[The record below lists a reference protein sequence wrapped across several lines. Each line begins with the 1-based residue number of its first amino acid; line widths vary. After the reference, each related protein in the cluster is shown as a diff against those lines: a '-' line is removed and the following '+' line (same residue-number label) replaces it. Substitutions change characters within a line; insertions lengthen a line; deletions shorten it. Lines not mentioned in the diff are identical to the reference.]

1 MRKIGLV
8 GLGGIANGVH
18 IPGIRRSKDL
28 ELVAIC
34 DIKPDLL
41 EKYGKELD
49 IPENRRFSDYRDL
62 IACPDVEVVDVA
74 TPNRV
79 HAEIAMA
86 ALGAGKPT
94 VCEKPL
100 AMDAAEAERVAAAA
114 DAAGLPG
121 SVCFSYR
128 FRAAARFA
136 RDIVLRG
143 DIGRVYHVSIQ
154 YLQGWGLPSLAC
166 PLVWRFV
173 KSETGSGA
181 LGDLGS
187 HAADLVAFVTG
198 QACRRVVAHCG
209 TEVKERELLSD
220 RSQKGPVDVDDY
232 ANFMA
237 TLDSGASAC
246 FQITRLAFGRGN
258 YQRMEVYGE
267 KGSLVYMLDENG
279 SGTDTLDICMGEA
292 MRRGSTYSRLAIP
305 ERYRVDQMQCI
316 ADAIA
321 GKTDGL
327 VATFRD
333 GADNMHIMDAV
344 LRSAETGRW
353 EDVV

>member
-1 MRKIGLV
+1 MKQIGLI

-18 IPGIRRSKDL
+18 IPGVRRSKDMKI
-28 ELVAIC
+28 VAIC

-41 EKYGKELD
+41 EKIGTALD
-49 IPENRRFSDYRDL
+49 VPPERRYSDYRDL
-62 IACPDVEVVDVA
+62 IDCPDVEIVDIA

-79 HAEIAMA
+79 HAEISIA
-86 ALGAGKPT
+86 ALHAGKRII
-94 VCEKPL
+94 CEKPL

-114 DAAGLPG
+114 DAAGTPG

-128 FRAAARFA
+128 FRGAARFA

-143 DIGRVYHVSIQ
+143 DIGKVHHVSIQ
-154 YLQGWGLPSLAC
+154 YLQGWGLASAGC
-166 PLVWRFV
+166 PRVWRFV

-187 HAADLVAFVTG
+187 HAVDLVSFVTG
-198 QACRRVVAHCG
+198 LSCRRVVAHCG
-209 TEVKERELLSD
+209 TEVKERRLPGDS
-220 RSQKGPVDVDDY
+220 SCSGPVDVDDY

-237 TLDSGASAC
+237 VLDSGASAC

-267 KGSLVYMLDENG
+267 KGSLVYVLDENG
-279 SGTDTLDICMGEA
+279 SGADTLDICTGEA
-292 MRRGSTYSRLAIP
+292 MRRGGSYSRLSIP
-305 ERYRVDQMQCI
+305 ERYRADQMQSI
-316 ADAIA
+316 SDAID
-321 GKTDGL
+321 GKTESL
-327 VATFRD
+327 VATVRD
-333 GADNMHIMDAV
+333 GADNMHVMDAV
-344 LRSAETGRW
+344 LRSVETGRW

>member
-1 MRKIGLV
+1 MKKIGLI

-18 IPGIRRSKDL
+18 IPGIRKSKDL
-28 ELVAIC
+28 ELAAIC
-34 DIKPDLL
+34 DIKPDVL
-41 EKYGKELD
+41 EKTGRALD
-49 IPENRRFSDYRDL
+49 IPEDHRFSDYRDL

-79 HAEIAMA
+79 HAEIAIA
-86 ALGAGKPT
+86 ALRAGKPT
-94 VCEKPL
+94 ICEKPL
-100 AMDAAEAERVAAAA
+100 AMDAAEAERVAEAAN
-114 DAAGLPG
+114 AAGLPG

-136 RDIVLRG
+136 RDIVRRG

-154 YLQGWGLPSLAC
+154 YLQGWGLPSANC

-187 HAADLVAFVTG
+187 HAADLVEFVTG

-209 TEVKERELLSD
+209 TEVTERERLDD
-220 RSQKGPVDVDDY
+220 RSKKGPVDVDDY
-232 ANFMA
+232 TNFMA
-237 TLDSGASAC
+237 ALDGGASAC

-279 SGTDTLDICMGEA
+279 SGADTLEICMGEA
-292 MRRGSTYSRLAIP
+292 MRSGFTYSRIAIP
-305 ERYRVDQMQCI
+305 ERYRADQMQCI

-321 GKTDGL
+321 GDAHGL

-344 LRSAETGRW
+344 LRSAQTGRW